1 VPAATPQRPPRTEL
15 RDPAPQPRPPRPRSP
30 DRLTRVAPPRD
41 DAPGVTELSLRQ
53 SALRDPDAPRLRAE
67 LVAHH
72 QPGAPA
78 RIVLSFKGLAVLSA
92 PCLCILTEVA
102 ESLAR
107 LGGCLILCE
116 VPQDTAR
123 VLKRTGLA
131 RTLRPARS
139 PEHARRLAQA
149 KKPYLRPPKPKSPLH
164 ERPEPASMHARISHD
179 ARSGG
184 FPGLVSE
191 RFV

>member
-1 VPAATPQRPPRTEL
+1 MPAATPQRPPRFEL
-15 RDPAPQPRPPRPRSP
+15 RDPADAAPRPTQPARSRPRS

-41 DAPGVTELSLRQ
+41 EAPGVVELSLRQ
-53 SALRDPDAPRLRAE
+53 STLRDPDAPRLRAE

-72 QPGAPA
+72 QADAPA
-78 RIVLSFKGLAVLSA
+78 RIILSLQGLTVLSS

-102 ESLAR
+102 GSLDR

-116 VPQDTAR
+116 VPPDIAR

-139 PEHARRLAQA
+139 PDHARRLAST
-149 KKPYLRPPKPKSPLH
+149 KKPGQQ
-164 ERPEPASMHARISHD
+164 AA
-179 ARSGG
+179 
-184 FPGLVSE
+184 
-191 RFV
+191 